1 MVCEKGTYVRAVAR
15 DLAAALGTCGHV
27 SRLHRAAVG
36 PFTDARSVTLEA
48 LEASTNR
55 DALLLPVAAGLSQL
69 PELRMGPDQATAIR
83 HGNAV
88 LLTGAGAPLQLDAA
102 WASFAGKALALGRV
116 EAGHFK
122 PDRVIL

>member
-1 MVCEKGTYVRAVAR
+1 
-15 DLAAALGTCGHV
+15 
-27 SRLHRAAVG
+27 
-36 PFTDARSVTLEA
+36 
-48 LEASTNR
+48 
-55 DALLLPVAAGLSQL
+55 
-69 PELRMGPDQATAIR
+69 
-83 HGNAV
+83 V